1 MSDDSFRPS
10 GESPEP
16 ARPAQPLDP
25 WAQPARPAPPFDPWS
40 VPGGA
45 TPAAE
50 YLGSG
55 HSEEP
60 RRSNRRRWI
69 AALLVVVLVG
79 AAGTGA
85 FFELRHHNTRAD
97 ATASQ
102 PSTSP
107 STQPVTPTP
116 APSPSSAPASKLP
129 SASPAPA
136 GSAGPGLIG
145 PGKGP
150 LDSYLLAPTDVG
162 TSAGMFL
169 IDGGR
174 DAVNQAT
181 LDFCNFAYT
190 SEKLRQTRVQV
201 EYEGANSV
209 PVGNEFVHYGAGG
222 SASGFAE
229 LQKAVTNC
237 PPTSQS
243 NGVTYSLVQRAAAD
257 RSLVPHQLVLS
268 YQVFDT
274 TGGIGLPWQAV
285 AYQFDGDY
293 FSGIYVYGASRA
305 AALAQ
310 AERLGAVAARH
321 LSEAVSGK
329 PGTGGGPFQSLAS
342 LPAGGGVQ
350 V

>member
-1 MSDDSFRPS
+1 MSDDFFRPS
-10 GESPEP
+10 GEPPEP
-16 ARPAQPLDP
+16 ARPT
-25 WAQPARPAPPFDPWS
+25 PPFDPWS

-69 AALLVVVLVG
+69 AALLVVVLLG

-85 FFELRHHNTRAD
+85 FFEVRHHNPRAD
-97 ATASQ
+97 VTASQ
-102 PSTSP
+102 PSPSP
-107 STQPVTPTP
+107 QAVAPTPTP
-116 APSPSSAPASKLP
+116 SASSAPASKPP

-136 GSAGPGLIG
+136 GSAAPGLTD
-145 PGKGP
+145 PGTGP

-162 TSAGMFL
+162 TSAGMYL
-169 IDGGR
+169 IDSGR
-174 DAVNQAT
+174 DAVHQAT
-181 LDFCNFAYT
+181 LDFCNYAYT
-190 SEKLRQTRVQV
+190 SEKLRQARVQV

-209 PVGNEFVHYGAGG
+209 PVGNEFVHYRAGG

-243 NGVTYSLVQRAAAD
+243 NGVTYSLVQRAPAD

-293 FSGIYVYGASRA
+293 FSGVYVYGASRA

-310 AERLGAVAARH
+310 AERLGTVAARH
-321 LSEAVSGK
+321 LGEVVSGK

-342 LPAGGGVQ
+342 LPAGGGIQ